1 MKDKL
6 LDIRDLVL
14 RFYTYEGVV
23 KALEGV
29 NLHLRKGETLGLV
42 GETGC
47 GKTMTGLSI
56 LFLIPSPGKIEGGR
70 ILFKGRDGI
79 LDVLRQDESVLRNIR
94 GKDISMIFQE
104 PSSALNPLFTVE
116 EQVSEV
122 FLHHRRE
129 ELIGRVLKGIEEDI
143 RSAGAFFPLKPLV
156 YRVEKKIYRRM
167 LERPNSLL
175 LRVLSSI
182 PIVRRYRRRLRSEVR
197 KEVVRILREMEIPDP
212 ERVADMYPHELSGGM
227 QQRVVIAMAL
237 ACNPTI
243 LIADEP
249 TTSLDVTVQ
258 AQILS
263 LIKKLKGDL
272 RSSIL
277 YITHDMGVI
286 AELCDRVAVMYAGS
300 VCEIADVVEIFK
312 NPLHPYTKALL
323 ESIPRPGKEFKSI
336 KGTIPSLIDPPSGC
350 RFHPRCLKAM
360 EICSAVK
367 PEMLEVEKGHLVACH
382 LYARRVG

>member
-1 MKDKL
+1 MEKL
-6 LDIRDLVL
+6 LDLQDLML

-29 NLHLRKGETLGLV
+29 NLYVKKGETLGLV

-56 LFLIPSPGKIEGGR
+56 LFLIPSPGKIEGGS
-70 ILFKGRDGI
+70 IFFKSKNRT
-79 LDVLRQDESVLRNIR
+79 LDLLSQDEPLLRSIR

-116 EQVSEV
+116 NQISEV
-122 FLHHRRE
+122 LLHHRRE
-129 ELIGRVLKGIEEDI
+129 ELAKKVLEGIERDLQSMKGGPRGFIYGLE
-143 RSAGAFFPLKPLV
+143 R
-156 YRVEKKIYRRM
+156 KIYKKM
-167 LERPNSLL
+167 LEKPHSLSMKL
-175 LRVLSSI
+175 LSRI
-182 PIVRRYRRRLRSEVR
+182 PIVRRYQRRLKKEAR
-197 KEVVRILREMEIPDP
+197 KEVVKILGEMEIPDP

-237 ACNPTI
+237 ACNPTL

-249 TTSLDVTVQ
+249 TTNLDVTIQ
-258 AQILS
+258 AQILN
-263 LIKKLKGDL
+263 LIKKLKKEFG
-272 RSSIL
+272 SSIL

-286 AELCDRVAVMYAGS
+286 AEMCDRVAVMYAGS
-300 VCEIADVVEIFK
+300 VCEIADVIEIFK
-312 NPLHPYTKALL
+312 NPIHPYTKALL

-336 KGTIPSLIDPPSGC
+336 IGMVPSLINPPTGC

-360 EICSAVK
+360 EICSQVK
-367 PEMLEVEKGHLVACH
+367 PEITQVKKGHFVKCH
-382 LYARRVG
+382 LYTGRAK